1 MMKFLN
7 SFKIIYCFSICL
19 LSTSVLSSENLENR
33 IKELTL
39 ELRCM
44 TCQNQSVYDSDSD
57 YSKDI
62 KIFVK
67 EKFEE
72 GLNEMEIKKIVKEK
86 FEAGMNE
93 KEIKD
98 FLTKRYGEYI
108 LFKPYFNSKN
118 VFLWLFP
125 FILLIISI
133 LILLKKTKKIRS
145 K

>member
-1 MMKFLN
+1 MKFF
-7 SFKIIYCFSICL
+7 FKIFFVLFFSFSSYSNE
-19 LSTSVLSSENLENR
+19 STDNKV
-33 IKELTL
+33 KKLTL

-72 GLNEMEIKKIVKEK
+72 GLNEKEIKKI
-86 FEAGMNE
+86 
-93 KEIKD
+93 
-98 FLTKRYGEYI
+98 LTERYGEYI

-118 VFLWLFP
+118 LFLWLFP
-125 FILLIISI
+125 FILVI
-133 LILLKKTKKIRS
+133 LSMIILLKNSKKTKTK
-145 K
+145 